1 MAQEPSQPGQSD
13 PVGPEEQTEVTQARP
28 AGDKVLAAA
37 SYEDRL
43 PETGESPSGL
53 VLGGLV
59 LSFLGILGLRPKR
72 ERE

>member
-1 MAQEPSQPGQSD
+1 M
-13 PVGPEEQTEVTQARP
+13 ARP
-28 AGDKVLAAA
+28 GWGGKGFLAVF
-37 SYEDRL
+37 SHEDRL
-43 PETGESPSGL
+43 PETGESPSGF